1 MHRSI
6 RDRLEDLLTA
16 RGAAG
21 KDSKLNAHL
30 SSCAECSSE
39 FSSMQ
44 AQAKLLTSLRAPE
57 ELDPAPGFYARVVQL
72 IEERA
77 KESMWA
83 AFIYSPFAKRL
94 IYASLSVA
102 VMLGTYVVT
111 QEARDGH
118 LHLMSGQAVVAQNA
132 HYDAPVVGS
141 EAEQR
146 DAVLENFAVH
156 EGLSR

>member
-1 MHRSI
+1 MHRFI
-6 RDRLEDLLTA
+6 RDRLEDLLAVKGNA
-16 RGAAG
+16 RT
-21 KDSKLNAHL
+21 DRQLSTHL

-39 FSSMQ
+39 LSSMQ
-44 AQAKLLTSLRAPE
+44 TQAELLATLRAPE
-57 ELDPAPGFYARVVQL
+57 EMDPAPGFYARVLQR

-77 KESMWA
+77 KESMWG

-94 IYASLSVA
+94 TYASLTVA

-118 LHLMSGQAVVAQNA
+118 LLGGAAVIAQSS
-132 HYDAPVVGS
+132 HYDAPVIGS
-141 EAEQR
+141 AAEQR

-156 EGLSR
+156 EGLPR

>member
-6 RDRLEDLLTA
+6 RGRLEDLLA
-16 RGAAG
+16 FRGIASRD
-21 KDSKLNAHL
+21 KELSAHL
-30 SSCAECSSE
+30 SSCTECSSE

-44 AQAKLLTSLRAPE
+44 AQAEMLTSLRAPE
-57 ELDPAPGFYARVVQL
+57 EMEPGPGFYARVIQR
-72 IEERA
+72 IEECA
-77 KESMWA
+77 KESMWG
-83 AFIYSPFAKRL
+83 AFICSPFAKRL
-94 IYASLSVA
+94 IYASLTVA

-118 LHLMSGQAVVAQNA
+118 LLGRQAVVAQNL

-141 EAEQR
+141 EVQQR

-156 EGLSR
+156 EGLPR

>member
-1 MHRSI
+1 
-6 RDRLEDLLTA
+6 
-16 RGAAG
+16 
-21 KDSKLNAHL
+21 
-30 SSCAECSSE
+30 
-39 FSSMQ
+39 MQ

-77 KESMWA
+77 KESMWG

-118 LHLMSGQAVVAQNA
+118 LRLLNGQAVVAQNA
-132 HYDAPVVGS
+132 HYDAPVIGS

>member
-6 RDRLEDLLTA
+6 RDRLEDLLAA
-16 RGAAG
+16 RGVAA
-21 KDSKLNAHL
+21 KDGRLNEHL
-30 SSCAECSSE
+30 SSCPECSSE
-39 FSSMQ
+39 FSYMQ
-44 AQAKLLTSLRAPE
+44 AQAKLLTSLRSPE

-77 KESMWA
+77 KESMWG

-94 IYASLSVA
+94 IYASLSIA

-111 QEARDGH
+111 QEARDRN
-118 LHLMSGQAVVAQNA
+118 LLSGQAVVAQSA
-132 HYDAPVVGS
+132 HYDAPVIGS

>member
-1 MHRSI
+1 
-6 RDRLEDLLTA
+6 
-16 RGAAG
+16 
-21 KDSKLNAHL
+21 
-30 SSCAECSSE
+30 
-39 FSSMQ
+39 MQ
-44 AQAKLLTSLRAPE
+44 AQAELLTSLRAPE
-57 ELDPAPGFYARVVQL
+57 EMEPAPGFYARVVQL

-77 KESMWA
+77 KESMWG

-94 IYASLSVA
+94 IYASLTVA

-111 QEARDGH
+111 QEASDGH
-118 LHLMSGQAVVAQNA
+118 LLARPAVVAQNV

-156 EGLSR
+156 EGLPR